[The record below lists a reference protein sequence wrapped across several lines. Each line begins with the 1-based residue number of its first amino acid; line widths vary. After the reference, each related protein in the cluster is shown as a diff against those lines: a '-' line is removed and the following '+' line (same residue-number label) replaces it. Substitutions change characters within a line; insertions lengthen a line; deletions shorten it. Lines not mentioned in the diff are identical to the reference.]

1 MALQIL
7 EHNGTFYLQ
16 GNINATTSRSF
27 IIHFE
32 HMIETFKNVK
42 INIDKIKEIDSN
54 GVAAFKTLFA
64 TALRNHKLFSVTG
77 NGCKD
82 IYDEFNYYQV
92 A

>member
-7 EHNGTFYLQ
+7 EHNGTFHLQ
-16 GNINATTSRSF
+16 GNLNATTSRSF

-32 HMIETFKNVK
+32 YMIETTKNVRV
-42 INIDKIKEIDSN
+42 NIDKVKEIDSN

-64 TALRNHKLFSVTG
+64 SALRHQKLFSVLG

-82 IYDEFNYYQV
+82 IYDEFNYFEV

>member
-7 EHNGTFYLQ
+7 EQNGTFYLE

-32 HMIETFKNVK
+32 HVIKASKNVK
-42 INIDKIKEIDSN
+42 VDIDKVKEIDSN

-64 TALRNHKLFSVTG
+64 SALRNHKLFSVMG